1 MGFYD
6 RDYRAPSRFINP
18 RLLIALA
25 IAAFSVISY
34 MMRSQV
40 NPVTGEKQRIG
51 MTARDEILLGLQAAP
66 QMAGQH
72 GGRSTDATAQANV
85 SEIGNRIVTNSDARK
100 GPYQFEF
107 HLLADPKTI
116 NAFALPGGQIFMTEG
131 LYRKLTT
138 PGQIAGVLAHEI
150 GHVVGRHGAEHL
162 AKAQLTQGLTGAAVI
177 ATYDPNRPGSRNA
190 ALVAAAVGQL
200 VNLKYG
206 RADESESDTL
216 GVKYMVQAGYDPHS
230 MLKVMEVL
238 RDAGKGPRQP
248 EFLSTHPDP
257 GNRLQQIQENIKQL
271 YPGGLPPGLEA

>member
-1 MGFYD
+1 MGLYD
-6 RDYRAPSRFINP
+6 REYRAPNRFMNP

-34 MMRSQV
+34 MMKSQL

-51 MTARDEILLGLQAAP
+51 MTARDEIVLGLQAAP

-72 GGRSTDATAQANV
+72 GGRSSDAQAQAKV
-85 SEIGNRIVTNSDARK
+85 SEIGNRIVSNSDAHK
-100 GPYQFEF
+100 GPYQFQF
-107 HLLADPKTI
+107 HLLADSQTI
-116 NAFALPGGQIFMTEG
+116 NAFALPGGQVFMTEG

-138 PGQIAGVLAHEI
+138 SGQVAGVLAHEI

-162 AKAQLTQGLTGAAVI
+162 AKAQLTQGLTGAAVM
-177 ATYDPNRPGSRNA
+177 ATYDPNRPGTRNA
-190 ALVAAAVGQL
+190 ALIAAAVGQL

-271 YPGGLPPGLEA
+271 YPSGLPPGLEA